1 MAADTNF
8 RQKIQPLGAE
18 VQHGSCERWM
28 SFEDVTVNFSQEEWQ
43 QLNSAQR
50 RLYQDVMLEI
60 YSHLLA
66 VGYSIP
72 SPGVI
77 FRMEKGKEAQA
88 GKAELPGQHCQ
99 EKSGI
104 DTLPQTVS
112 EKASVH
118 SDMASEVIRDG
129 SWCSPLQELQQDAD
143 TAKRDKQNQFLPL
156 PPGTL
161 LKKTLSTSS
170 GHKYQNPGEIIP
182 LRSYLISTQE
192 NFPRYCLLP
201 KCLELNLGANG
212 RNESSVTEQLINIV
226 ASSQLLIQGS
236 CNANC
241 VVTRGGEESC
251 RSTENGDVLSHKQP
265 PIHENH
271 SQEKADPGSQ
281 CGEVFYAISVHKPE
295 ITLSLDRPIVSYN
308 GGKAFLYV
316 SDSSNYP
323 FQLKVDH
330 LGHTGGELYKCSS
343 CEKSFCTEAAL
354 QEHEQIH
361 TEEKPYV
368 CTLCGKAFRDRSAF
382 YEHEL
387 IHKNHTPFICDKCG
401 KAFLRK
407 SELTSHKQSHNGEK
421 PYKCND
427 CGKSF
432 KFPSQLK
439 VHHQSH
445 TGEKPYE
452 CRECGKSFSKTAKL
466 KVHQRIHTGE
476 KPYVCS
482 QCGKAFNQ
490 KSILDR
496 HEKLHPGEKP
506 YKCSDCGK
514 SFNYPSQLKVHCHSH
529 TGEKPYKCHECG
541 KSFNF
546 PCELKVHY
554 QNHTGDKPYK
564 CRECWKLFSKMSQLK
579 AHYRVH
585 TGERPYKCSHCGKA
599 FSTKEQVQEH
609 ERIHTGEKP
618 FVCTECGKAFS
629 SRSSFRKHQL
639 IHTKEK
645 PFVSQKCETGLQE
658 SALIP
663 HQQLHIGEKPYKCP
677 DCGKLFN
684 YPSQLKS
691 HYQIHTGEKPCKC
704 LDCGKSFSKTS
715 QLKAHSRIHTG
726 ERPYVC
732 SVCGKAFK
740 QLSTLSRHE
749 KIHLVEKPYKCNF
762 CGKSFCSPSELKV
775 HLLIHTGERP
785 YKCSNCWKAF
795 CTKVQL
801 QEHER
806 IHTGE
811 RPYVCTHCGKTF
823 RSSFFLCHQHLIK
836 QKVPSHSQEGYMSP
850 EQTDDRQHPTMP
862 VYLRRLLQEPTD
874 VQKSAGSSF
883 EMNHLPAFLIISESL
898 GCKDSVLNYVTIL

>member
-8 RQKIQPLGAE
+8 QQKIQPMGAE
-18 VQHGSCERWM
+18 EQHGSCERWM
-28 SFEDVTVNFSQEEWQ
+28 SFEDVTVTFSQEEWQ
-43 QLNSAQR
+43 QLDSAQR

-66 VGYSIP
+66 VGYPIP

-77 FRMEKGKEAQA
+77 FRIERGKEAQA
-88 GKAELPGQHCQ
+88 GKAEFPGQQCQ

-104 DTLPQTVS
+104 DTSPQKVS

-118 SDMASEVIRDG
+118 SDVASEVKRDG
-129 SWCSPLQELQQDAD
+129 SWCSALQELWQDAD
-143 TAKRDKQNQFLPL
+143 IAKREKQNHILPL
-156 PPGTL
+156 PPGTF
-161 LKKTLSTSS
+161 LKKTLSTNS
-170 GHKYQNPGEIIP
+170 GHEYQKPGKTIP
-182 LRSYLISTQE
+182 LGPYLISTQE
-192 NFPRYCLLP
+192 NLPRYCLLP
-201 KCLELNLGANG
+201 KSLELNLGANG
-212 RNESSVTEQLINIV
+212 QNESCVTEQLINIV

-241 VVTRGGEESC
+241 VVTHGEESC
-251 RSTENGDVLSHKQP
+251 RSTGNGEVVSHKQ
-265 PIHENH
+265 HENH
-271 SQEKADPGSQ
+271 SQEKADQGSQ
-281 CGEVFYAISVHKPE
+281 CGEVLYAISLQKPE

-308 GGKAFLYV
+308 GGKAFLYM
-316 SDSSNYP
+316 SDSSSYP

-330 LGHTGGELYKCSS
+330 LVQTGGDPYKCSS
-343 CEKSFCTEAAL
+343 CEKSFFTEAAL

-368 CTLCGKAFRDRSAF
+368 CTLCGKACRDRSTF

-387 IHKNHTPFICDKCG
+387 LHKNHTPFICDKCG

-554 QNHTGDKPYK
+554 QNHTGEKPYK
-564 CRECWKLFSKMSQLK
+564 CSECWKLFSKMSQLK

-658 SALIP
+658 STLTP
-663 HQQLHIGEKPYKCP
+663 HQQLHI
-677 DCGKLFN
+677 
-684 YPSQLKS
+684 
-691 HYQIHTGEKPCKC
+691 
-704 LDCGKSFSKTS
+704 
-715 QLKAHSRIHTG
+715 
-726 ERPYVC
+726 
-732 SVCGKAFK
+732 
-740 QLSTLSRHE
+740 
-749 KIHLVEKPYKCNF
+749 
-762 CGKSFCSPSELKV
+762 V
-775 HLLIHTGERP
+775 H
-785 YKCSNCWKAF
+785 
-795 CTKVQL
+795 
-801 QEHER
+801 
-806 IHTGE
+806 
-811 RPYVCTHCGKTF
+811 
-823 RSSFFLCHQHLIK
+823 
-836 QKVPSHSQEGYMSP
+836 M
-850 EQTDDRQHPTMP
+850 
-862 VYLRRLLQEPTD
+862 RRLLTALADSPHNRGERMNRTIKETLTKLTIETGTRDWVQLLPMALFRVRNNPSVHGPFEILFGGPPPIMDILSTDSNHPIDSSSLQAWLLKDPQIEEPLRIGRFSPKTQCP
-874 VQKSAGSSF
+874 VQL
-883 EMNHLPAFLIISESL
+883 M
-898 GCKDSVLNYVTIL
+898 